1 MPIDEVVMRLL
12 IASLVACVLATPAAA
27 QTVTVQLP
35 EGHEFTNPDRQAFV
49 LSPDGTRIAYLA
61 RATLFVKT
69 VNGGDPVLVQGPLQ
83 GRGKTNLAFSP
94 DGQSILYWA
103 QDDSVLQRVPIAGGT
118 PVTLAKVDN
127 PLGLSWEANGQ
138 VLVGAGEKGV
148 VRVPAA
154 GGALETIVKMNAG

>member
-1 MPIDEVVMRLL
+1 MLIDEVAMRLL
-12 IASLVACVLATPAAA
+12 IASFVACVLATPAAA
-27 QTVTVQLP
+27 QTVAVQLP

-94 DGQSILYWA
+94 DGNKIIGLNLGSNNELRLQVWRAPSWKEIKTAEA
-103 QDDSVLQRVPIAGGT
+103 QEKKESPT
-118 PVTLAKVDN
+118 P
-127 PLGLSWEANGQ
+127 
-138 VLVGAGEKGV
+138 
-148 VRVPAA
+148 
-154 GGALETIVKMNAG
+154 